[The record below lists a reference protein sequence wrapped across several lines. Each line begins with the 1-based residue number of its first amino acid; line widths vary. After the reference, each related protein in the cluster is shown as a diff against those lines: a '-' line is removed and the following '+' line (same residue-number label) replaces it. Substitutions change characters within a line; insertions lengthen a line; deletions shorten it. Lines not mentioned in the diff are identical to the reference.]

1 MTKIEA
7 FKLEELDACF
17 SGHCML
23 LRGIKR
29 ASGNIF
35 VYLITKEDAGKYRIK
50 TPEGNKD
57 FRSFGGALEY
67 CKGKYIVFSEP
78 IGCSDTTATI
88 FSDYE
93 AARKYA
99 AERISQKI
107 KELNH
112 EAAELLDYL
121 NSLSMV
127 VNNEQ

>member
-1 MTKIEA
+1 M
-7 FKLEELDACF
+7 
-17 SGHCML
+17 
-23 LRGIKR
+23 
-29 ASGNIF
+29 
-35 VYLITKEDAGKYRIK
+35 
-50 TPEGNKD
+50 
-57 FRSFGGALEY
+57 
-67 CKGKYIVFSEP
+67 FSEP

-112 EAAELLDYL
+112 EAAELVDYL
-121 NSLSMV
+121 NSLSIG